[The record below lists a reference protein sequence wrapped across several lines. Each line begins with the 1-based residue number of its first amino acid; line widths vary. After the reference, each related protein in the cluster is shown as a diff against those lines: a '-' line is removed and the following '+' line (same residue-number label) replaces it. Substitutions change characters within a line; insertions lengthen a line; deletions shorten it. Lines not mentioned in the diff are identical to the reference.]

1 MNVPVVYKY
10 HMGKVYANWCP
21 HCVSL
26 EPKWNYMKNYFQ
38 NNNNND
44 KDVNFIE
51 IEQSQMEDE
60 IPKINNSI
68 LANSTE
74 KLSADKGFPTIFFVD
89 GDKLEYYEGP
99 RETENMIQWVSS
111 KMHKMRK
118 PRKTKKTKRTKKMM
132 KKRKNRKT
140 NRNRLSK

>member
-1 MNVPVVYKY
+1 
-10 HMGKVYANWCP
+10 
-21 HCVSL
+21 
-26 EPKWNYMKNYFQ
+26 
-38 NNNNND
+38 
-44 KDVNFIE
+44 VNFIE

-118 PRKTKKTKRTKKMM
+118 PRKMKKTKRTKKMM